1 MIHVTCRLTAKNRDQ
16 LRNPTLSNRV
26 WTTFT
31 FLHWRQLA
39 NTGRSFCSA
48 SNTNMGGA
56 NVRSRSAT
64 WLLSGVRSV
73 SVGGKRPQGSGAQRC
88 RCHSQLITFSP
99 RWHFVTV
106 VPDLLLGL
114 EKGQWPRALATR
126 QHSITEHATGDKRC
140 ATKSSYPGVADF
152 YDLLMPH
159 LEKSVELRPRGNRGI
174 NWL

>member
-26 WTTFT
+26 WATFT

-114 EKGQWPRALATR
+114 EKGVTACSGDTATLHHGARHRR
-126 QHSITEHATGDKRC
+126 QEMCYKVIVPWC
-140 ATKSSYPGVADF
+140 C
-152 YDLLMPH
+152 
-159 LEKSVELRPRGNRGI
+159 
-174 NWL
+174 